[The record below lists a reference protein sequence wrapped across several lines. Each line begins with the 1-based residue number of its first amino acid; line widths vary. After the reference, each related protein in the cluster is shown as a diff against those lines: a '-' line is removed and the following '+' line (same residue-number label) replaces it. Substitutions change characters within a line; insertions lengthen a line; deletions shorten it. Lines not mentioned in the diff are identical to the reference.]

1 MNYNKKTVQDVDVRG
16 KKVLLRCDFNVPQD
30 KETGAIT
37 SDKRIV
43 AALPTIRYL
52 LDNGAAVIACS
63 HLGKPKGEW
72 KAKLTLAPVA
82 QRLSQLLGQEVIFA
96 KDIVG
101 EDAKAK
107 AAALKPGQIMLL
119 ENLRFDI
126 REEKNDPGFARELA
140 DMAELYV
147 SDAFGTVHRAHASTA
162 GVAAYLPA
170 VSGFLVAKELA
181 VMGKALDDPK
191 RPFVAVL
198 GGAKVSDK
206 IAVINNLLDKADT
219 VIIGGGMA
227 YTFAKAQGGSIGKSL
242 CEPDKLDYA
251 LEMIE
256 KAKKNGVKLL
266 LPTDTVAADDF
277 SNDAHRQVVSTMT
290 IPDGWE
296 GMDIGPDTIIIGGG
310 MAYTFAKAQGGS
322 IGKSLCEPDKLDY
335 ALEMI
340 EKAKKN
346 GVKLLLPTDTV
357 AADDFSN
364 DAKRQVVSTMAIPE
378 SWEGM
383 DIGPDTIKTFCG
395 AVKGA
400 GTVVW
405 NGPMGV
411 FEFDNFAAGTRAM
424 AQALADSGAVT
435 IVGGGDSAAAVE
447 QLGFADKITHI
458 STGGGASLEFLEG
471 KELPGVACLLDK

>member
-1 MNYNKKTVQDVDVRG
+1 MNYHKKTIDDVDVSG

-43 AALPTIRYL
+43 ASLPTIRAL
-52 LDNGAAVIACS
+52 LSRGAAVIACS
-63 HLGKPKGEW
+63 HLGKPKGQW
-72 KAKLTLAPVA
+72 KESLSLAPVA
-82 QRLSQLLGQEVIFA
+82 VRLSELLGQEVIFA
-96 KDIVG
+96 KDVTG

-107 AAALKPGQIMLL
+107 AAALQPGQILLL
-119 ENLRFDI
+119 ENLRFDP
-126 REEKNDPGFARELA
+126 REEKNDPTFAKELA

-170 VSGFLVAKELA
+170 VSGLLVAKELQI
-181 VMGKALDDPK
+181 MGGALENPK

-206 IAVINNLLDKADT
+206 IGVINNLLDKA
-219 VIIGGGMA
+219 
-227 YTFAKAQGGSIGKSL
+227 
-242 CEPDKLDYA
+242 
-251 LEMIE
+251 
-256 KAKKNGVKLL
+256 
-266 LPTDTVAADDF
+266 
-277 SNDAHRQVVSTMT
+277 
-290 IPDGWE
+290 
-296 GMDIGPDTIIIGGG
+296 DTIIIGGG
-310 MAYTFAKAQGGS
+310 MAYTFAKAQGGE
-322 IGKSLCEPDKLDY
+322 IGKSLCESDKLDY
-335 ALEMI
+335 ALDMI
-340 EKAKKN
+340 EKAKKS
-346 GVKLLLPTDTV
+346 GVKLLLPTDTL
-357 AADDFSN
+357 AATEFAP
-364 DAKRQVVSTMAIPE
+364 DAESRVVPTGAIPADM
-378 SWEGM
+378 EGM
-383 DIGPDTIKTFCG
+383 DIGPDTTAAFCE

-411 FEFDNFAAGTRAM
+411 FEFEKFAQGTRAM

-447 QLGFADKITHI
+447 QMGFADRITHI

-471 KELPGVACLLDK
+471 IELPGVACLLDK

>member
-1 MNYNKKTVQDVDVRG
+1 MNYNKKTIMDVDVAG
-16 KKVLLRCDFNVPQD
+16 KKILLRCDFNVPQD
-30 KETGAIT
+30 KATGAIT

-43 AALPTIRYL
+43 AALPTIKYL
-52 LDNGAAVIACS
+52 LEKGAAVIACS

-72 KAKLTLAPVA
+72 KEKLSLAPVA
-82 QRLSQLLGQEVIFA
+82 VRLSQLLGQEVIFA
-96 KDIVG
+96 KDVVG

-107 AAALKPGQIMLL
+107 AAALQGGQIMLL
-119 ENLRFDI
+119 ENLRFDP
-126 REEKNDPGFARELA
+126 REEKNDPSFAKELA

-147 SDAFGTVHRAHASTA
+147 SDAFGSVHRAHASTA
-162 GVAAYLPA
+162 GVAAFLPA
-170 VSGFLVAKELA
+170 VSGLLVAKELEI
-181 VMGKALDDPK
+181 MGGALNDPK

-206 IAVINNLLDKADT
+206 IGVINNLLERANT
-219 VIIGGGMA
+219 IVIGGGMA

-242 CEPDKLDYA
+242 CENDKLDYA

-266 LPTDTVAADDF
+266 LPIDTVAAD
-277 SNDAHRQVVSTMT
+277 N
-290 IPDGWE
+290 
-296 GMDIGPDTIIIGGG
+296 
-310 MAYTFAKAQGGS
+310 
-322 IGKSLCEPDKLDY
+322 
-335 ALEMI
+335 
-340 EKAKKN
+340 
-346 GVKLLLPTDTV
+346 
-357 AADDFSN
+357 FSN
-364 DAKRQVVSTMAIPE
+364 DAKRMVVSTMAIPDDY
-378 SWEGM
+378 EGM
-383 DIGPDTIKTFCG
+383 DIGPETTKLFCD

-411 FEFDNFAAGTRAM
+411 FEFENFAAGTRAM

-447 QLGFADKITHI
+447 QMGFADKITHI

-471 KELPGVACLLDK
+471 LELPGVACLLDK

>member
-1 MNYNKKTVQDVDVRG
+1 MNYNKKTIMDVDVAG
-16 KKVLLRCDFNVPQD
+16 KKILLRCDFNVPQD
-30 KETGAIT
+30 KATGQIT

-43 AALPTIRYL
+43 AALPTIKYL
-52 LDNGAAVIACS
+52 LEQKAAVIACS

-107 AAALKPGQIMLL
+107 AAALQGGQIMLL
-119 ENLRFDI
+119 ENLRFDP
-126 REEKNDPGFARELA
+126 REEKNDPDFAKELA
-140 DMAELYV
+140 SMAELYV

-170 VSGFLVAKELA
+170 VSGLLVAKELE
-181 VMGKALDDPK
+181 VMGGALNDPK

-206 IAVINNLLDKADT
+206 IGVINNLLDKA
-219 VIIGGGMA
+219 
-227 YTFAKAQGGSIGKSL
+227 
-242 CEPDKLDYA
+242 
-251 LEMIE
+251 
-256 KAKKNGVKLL
+256 
-266 LPTDTVAADDF
+266 
-277 SNDAHRQVVSTMT
+277 
-290 IPDGWE
+290 
-296 GMDIGPDTIIIGGG
+296 DTIIIGGG

-322 IGKSLCEPDKLDY
+322 IGKSLCEEDKLDY
-335 ALEMI
+335 AREMI
-340 EKAKKN
+340 AKAEKN
-346 GVKLLLPTDTV
+346 GVKLLLPSDTM
-357 AADDFSN
+357 AADEFSN
-364 DAKRQVVSTMAIPE
+364 DARRQVVSTMAIPE
-378 SWEGM
+378 GWEGM
-383 DIGPDTIKTFCG
+383 DIGPNTIRTFCD

-424 AQALADSGAVT
+424 AQALADSGAIT

-447 QLGFADKITHI
+447 QMGFADRITHI

-471 KELPGVACLLDK
+471 LELPGVACLLDK

>member
-1 MNYNKKTVQDVDVRG
+1 MNYNKKTILDVDVAG
-16 KKVLLRCDFNVPQD
+16 KKILLRCDFNVPQD

-52 LDNGAAVIACS
+52 LEKKAAVIACS

-72 KAKLTLAPVA
+72 KSKLSLAPVA
-82 QRLSQLLGQEVIFA
+82 ERLSQLLGQEVIFA
-96 KDIVG
+96 RDIVG

-107 AAALKPGQIMLL
+107 AAALQGGQIMLL
-119 ENLRFDI
+119 ENLRFDA
-126 REEKNDPGFARELA
+126 REEKNDPKFAKELA
-140 DMAELYV
+140 SMAELYV

-170 VSGFLVAKELA
+170 VSGLLVAKELE
-181 VMGKALDDPK
+181 VMGGALNDPK

-206 IAVINNLLDKADT
+206 IGVINNLLDKA
-219 VIIGGGMA
+219 
-227 YTFAKAQGGSIGKSL
+227 
-242 CEPDKLDYA
+242 
-251 LEMIE
+251 
-256 KAKKNGVKLL
+256 
-266 LPTDTVAADDF
+266 
-277 SNDAHRQVVSTMT
+277 
-290 IPDGWE
+290 
-296 GMDIGPDTIIIGGG
+296 DTIIIGGG

-322 IGKSLCEPDKLDY
+322 IGKSLCEDDKLDY

-340 EKAKKN
+340 AKAKKN
-346 GVKLLLPTDTV
+346 GVKLLLPSDTV

-378 SWEGM
+378 GWEGM
-383 DIGPDTIKTFCG
+383 DIGPDTIKVFCD

-424 AQALADSGAVT
+424 AQALAASGAIT

-447 QLGFADKITHI
+447 QMGFADKITHI

-471 KELPGVACLLDK
+471 LELPGVACLLDK